1 MRIKQENV
9 GVLTNMGKCH
19 VLSDVGGHFRVTK
32 MTFRV
37 IHVEK
42 EVFSEKL
49 GRNWN
54 FVDCEKDIIKKKK
67 KTLLWAELWCPPNSY
82 VEVLTPSTG
91 ILTRRED

>member
-1 MRIKQENV
+1 M
-9 GVLTNMGKCH
+9 LTNMGKCH

-67 KTLLWAELWCPPNSY
+67 KRHYYGLNCGVPQIPMLKC
-82 VEVLTPSTG
+82 
-91 ILTRRED
+91 